1 MTPLRQQLIDC
12 MKVRRFS
19 IRTQQTYVR
28 WVYDLAKC
36 THRSP
41 DTLQDSELKTYLWSL
56 TLERHLSSSTCLQ
69 AFHALNFFYGQVL
82 GRTFSEQLLPPM
94 KRQQKIPELLSAS
107 DVKKIIDA
115 CRHPKYRMM
124 IMLCYGC
131 GLRLSEVCTLKVKN
145 IEGEQKVIHL
155 QEGKGAKDRRI
166 PLSDSLLHSLR
177 LYWQGFHPI
186 VYLFFKP
193 IEDKPLHQSSL
204 QKAYYKA
211 KKDAGI
217 LKAGGIHALRHAFA
231 THQLMAGMPL
241 TELQHILGHKDIR
254 TTLRYTHWLPHY
266 QTVDGVQFDL
276 LKQLEQ
282 YS

>member
-1 MTPLRQQLIDC
+1 MTPLRQQLLDC
-12 MKVRRFS
+12 MQVRHFS
-19 IRTQQTYVR
+19 IRTQQAYVR
-28 WVYDLAKC
+28 WVYDLAKH

-41 DTLQDSELKTYLWSL
+41 DTLQDSELKKYLWSL
-56 TLERHLSSSTCLQ
+56 TLERHLSSSTCAQ

-82 GRTFSEQLLPPM
+82 GRTFGEQLLPPM
-94 KRQQKIPELLSAS
+94 KRQQKIPELLSVS
-107 DVKKIIDA
+107 EVKRIIDI
-115 CRHPKYRMM
+115 CHNPKYRMM

-145 IEGEQKVIHL
+145 IAGEEKVIHL
-155 QEGKGAKDRRI
+155 QQAKGAKDRCI
-166 PLSDSLLHSLR
+166 PVSDSLLHELR
-177 LYWQGFHPI
+177 LYWQRFHPI

-217 LKAGGIHALRHAFA
+217 FKTGGIHALRHAFA

-241 TELQHILGHKDIR
+241 PELQHILGHKDIR
-254 TTLRYTHWLPHY
+254 TTVRYTHWLPHY
-266 QTVDGVQFDL
+266 QAVDGAQFDL

-282 YS
+282 HS